1 MIIINIKLDIFERD
15 LLVVVVLVVTQLS
28 FIITNIQIS
37 YIFGLKFIR
46 CFYY

>member
-28 FIITNIQIS
+28 FIITNFKSVI
-37 YIFGLKFIR
+37 YLD
-46 CFYY
+46 